1 MYIMITSYSFAE
13 PQVDVFKTEAEAK
26 AYLKKTVDNEY
37 RVDTEENDWVSTL
50 EWNEDFTS
58 AKLTNHFEDHDDVT
72 EFTIIYNVYVR
83 SMPTVYVEV
92 KDGLV
97 QETFTDSDPVDV
109 VVMDYDNFNDPD
121 NDDDELHKCFEL
133 YEAMK
138 NDGSLKSI

>member
-1 MYIMITSYSFAE
+1 MYILLTTYSFAE
-13 PQVDVFKTEAEAK
+13 PHVDIFKTEAEAK
-26 AYLKKTVDNEY
+26 AYLKKIVNEEY
-37 RVDTEENDWVSTL
+37 RVDTEENEWRSTL

-58 AKLTNHFEDHDDVT
+58 AKLTNYFEDHDDVT

-121 NDDDELHKCFEL
+121 NDDELHKCFEL

-138 NDGSLKSI
+138 NDGSLKRV